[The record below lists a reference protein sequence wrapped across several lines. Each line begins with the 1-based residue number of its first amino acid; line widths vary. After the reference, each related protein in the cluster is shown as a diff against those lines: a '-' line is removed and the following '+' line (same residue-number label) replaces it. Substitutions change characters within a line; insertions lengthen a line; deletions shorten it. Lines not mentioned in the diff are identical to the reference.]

1 MRDVLKTSRGG
12 SGQVEK
18 RDLYIVGAG
27 DFGREMESHLDS
39 VPETNRV
46 WRIAGY
52 LDDNPAALEGYPSD
66 YEVVGSISDFQFQS
80 SDLAIVAIATPGT
93 KKKVVEGIRGRVELL
108 TFVSPDAIIG
118 KFVQIGTGC
127 IIGPHVIVGTNVILG
142 DAVFIN
148 SGSMIGHDVTIGSFS
163 SFMANNNIAGKCRI
177 GEAAYFAST
186 VTVIPSRSICDGAF
200 VGVGSVVISNI
211 KERRT
216 VFGNPARYI

>member
-1 MRDVLKTSRGG
+1 VK
-12 SGQVEK
+12 K

-27 DFGREMESHLDS
+27 DFGRELESHLDR
-39 VPETNRV
+39 VPESERA

-66 YEVVGSISDFQFQS
+66 YGIVGSIGDFQFQS
-80 SDLAIVAIATPGT
+80 SDLAIVAIATPGA
-93 KKKVVEGIRGRVELL
+93 KRRVIEGVRGRVEFL

-118 KFVQIGTGC
+118 KFVKIGTGC

-163 SFMANNNIAGKCRI
+163 SFMANNNIAGRCRI

-186 VTVIPSRSICDGAF
+186 VTVIPGRSICDGAF
-200 VGVGSVVISNI
+200 IGVGSVVIRNV

-216 VFGNPARYI
+216 VYGNPARYI

>member
-1 MRDVLKTSRGG
+1 M
-12 SGQVEK
+12 K

-27 DFGREMESHLDS
+27 DFGRELESHLDT
-39 VPETNRV
+39 VPESERA

-66 YEVVGSISDFQFQS
+66 YGIVGSIGDFQFQS
-80 SDLAIVAIATPGT
+80 SDLAIVAIATPSQ
-93 KKKVVEGIRGRVELL
+93 KRKVVEGVRGRVELL

-118 KFVQIGTGC
+118 KFVKIGAGC
-127 IIGPHVIVGTNVILG
+127 IIGPHAIVGPNVILG

-186 VTVIPSRSICDGAF
+186 VTVIPGRSICDDAF
-200 VGVGSVVISNI
+200 IGVGSVVIDNI

-216 VFGNPARYI
+216 VYGNPARYM